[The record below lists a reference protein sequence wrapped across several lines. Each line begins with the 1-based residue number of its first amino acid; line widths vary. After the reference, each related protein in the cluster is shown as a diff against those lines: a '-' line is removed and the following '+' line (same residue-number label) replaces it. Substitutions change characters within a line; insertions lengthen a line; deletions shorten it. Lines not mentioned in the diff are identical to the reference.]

1 MTETNIE
8 DLINDLG
15 DNKLSPEEAQRLLEA
30 LKQEENKVQAKMKK
44 HKIKG
49 AKVKIEKDW

>member
-1 MTETNIE
+1 MAETNIE